1 MHRIANETVIVQLAM
16 LFVAAALYTSTY
28 TQSYSA
34 SDLAQSPM
42 FFPRIILM
50 LWIGLNI
57 IALVQAFLRERSAD
71 PIASMA
77 RISAVVVATLIYTNV
92 IGSEG
97 FFIPSVLFALI
108 TLPVFGIRN
117 PILVALFAVAVPGT
131 LVLLFNHTLGM
142 PLPTS
147 RFTYMF

>member
-16 LFVAAALYTSTY
+16 LFVAAALYTTTY

-131 LVLLFNHTLGM
+131 LVLLFNHRG
-142 PLPTS
+142 S
-147 RFTYMF
+147 R

>member
-57 IALVQAFLRERSAD
+57 IALVQAFLRERSAN

-108 TLPVFGIRN
+108 ALPVFGIRN

>member
-42 FFPRIILM
+42 FFPHIILM

-131 LVLLFNHTLGM
+131 LVLLFNRDYSDT
-142 PLPTS
+142 PIWVQP
-147 RFTYMF
+147 Y